1 MNCAKAF
8 ASIVILLV
16 VACSLAPASPAASDP
31 GAKKGLESPFFAMDT
46 ATKDAKHQSA
56 ESQAAM
62 VKELGYAGIGCDI
75 GALPDM
81 LKAVE
86 AQGLKL
92 FAVYVGASVAPN
104 KPRYDA
110 RLKNVIESLK
120 GRDTFIWLFITDGK
134 PSATEHDARAV
145 EIVQEVADM
154 AAESGLGVALYPH
167 TAFWMERVEDA
178 VRVAKKAERKNVGVT
193 FNLCHWLKVNKEEN
207 LKPLL
212 KLALPHLVLVTINGA
227 DSAGKDWTTL
237 IQTLDRGTFDIYGFM
252 KTLKGLGYRGPVGF
266 QGYGIKGDA
275 HENLRRTIDAWRS
288 MSRRLAA
295 EKE

>member
-1 MNCAKAF
+1 MNYAKSF
-8 ASIVILLV
+8 ASVLV
-16 VACSLAPASPAASDP
+16 LAAVACSLAPARPAESDA
-31 GAKKGLESPFFAMDT
+31 GAKKGLQNPFFAMDT

-75 GALPDM
+75 GAMPDM

-92 FAVYVGASVAPN
+92 FAVYVGASVDPS
-104 KPRYDA
+104 KPKYDA
-110 RLKNVIESLK
+110 RLKNVIQSLK
-120 GRDTFIWLFITDGK
+120 GRGTFIWLFITDGK
-134 PSATEHDARAV
+134 PSATEHDAKAV
-145 EIVQEVADM
+145 AIVREVADM

-193 FNLCHWLKVNKEEN
+193 FNLCHWLKVDEEEN

-227 DSAGKDWTTL
+227 DSGGKDWTTL
-237 IQTLDRGTFDIYGFM
+237 IQTLDRGTFDMHNFM
-252 KTLKGLGYRGPVGF
+252 KTLKGLGYTGPVGF

-275 HENLRRTIDAWRS
+275 HENLRRTINAWRKLS
-288 MSRRLAA
+288 DRIASEM
-295 EKE
+295 